1 MKHLIKLS
9 SILTLLVAFSV
20 INLFAQDTVKVKNQK
35 GSQIKEQKQN
45 GTANQEKN
53 QAQEKNRAQEGSM
66 AQEQNK
72 NLNENQIK
80 QKGENAAM
88 EKNQAQESSMAQ
100 EKNKNL
106 GGDPQQTQ
114 TQHGNRFVDLD
125 GDGYND
131 NAPDHDGDG
140 IPNGL
145 DEDYVGANKGKNKFV
160 DLDGDGINDNAKQGK
175 SSKAKMMNK
184 KGIGPKNGTGSG
196 VGNGNGTGN
205 GAGDGTGQ
213 GTAPKGQKGKGSGRN

>member
-35 GSQIKEQKQN
+35 GI
-45 GTANQEKN
+45 ANQEKN
-53 QAQEKNRAQEGSM
+53 Q
-66 AQEQNK
+66 
-72 NLNENQIK
+72 
-80 QKGENAAM
+80 AM

-106 GGDPQQTQ
+106 GGDPQQTK

-131 NAPDHDGDG
+131 NAPDQDGDG

-160 DLDGDGINDNAKQGK
+160 DLDGDGINDNAGK
-175 SSKAKMMNK
+175 GKNNKAKMTNR

-196 VGNGNGTGN
+196 VGNGNGAGN